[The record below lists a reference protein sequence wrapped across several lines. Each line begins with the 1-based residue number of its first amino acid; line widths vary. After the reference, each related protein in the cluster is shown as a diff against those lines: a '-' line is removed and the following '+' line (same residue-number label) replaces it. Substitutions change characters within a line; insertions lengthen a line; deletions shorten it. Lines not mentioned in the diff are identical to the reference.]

1 MRGAGKT
8 APWGCGVRGL
18 RTTATGWA
26 PTRVRSLALALGVI
40 AIVAVTLTG
49 CDSPWASTKE
59 PPPDVADFAL
69 VDMPV
74 DADVQ
79 FTGDAV
85 VWLVRTVEPDV
96 GGSWGVSDVMS
107 HDVASGETGR
117 DEWLSTLFATHAV
130 SEWVLT
136 GDRVSWIDTSE
147 RNGAPDG
154 TVYVG
159 TVVETALR
167 GEPIGTPLAPAAWGV
182 SGDTGGYEP
191 AAFGLHSDGSL
202 VTWYGSRSE
211 LSRDWSRLTV
221 TDPLRLTVW
230 DSTDGSLDRL
240 AGPGAEEF
248 MTVGGRRVFTAVN
261 GEAVTGE
268 PVERTIGVWEADSGR
283 TWTVHGGA
291 ALRPQADADESWLV
305 YSVPPGLDVGSSDYD
320 LAGLDV
326 KRDVVFLPAGGPGT
340 QSRPAVDDD
349 LIVWVDTPPRHR
361 DGGSPSAR
369 VPSTL
374 QGLDLDSG
382 ALSALVAKDITAQWA
397 DAEFESV
404 TLLGTRLFW
413 TIRHDGVTTAYG
425 GRVVRDDGLT
435 LEPLR

>member
-1 MRGAGKT
+1 MT
-8 APWGCGVRGL
+8 P
-18 RTTATGWA
+18 
-26 PTRVRSLALALGVI
+26 
-40 AIVAVTLTG
+40 TG
-49 CDSPWASTKE
+49 CDSPWTSERE
-59 PPPDVADFAL
+59 PPPDIADFAL
-69 VDMPV
+69 VDIPA
-74 DADVQ
+74 DAEVQ
-79 FTGDAV
+79 FTGDGV
-85 VWLVRTVEPDV
+85 EWLVRSGGPDV
-96 GGSWGVSDVMS
+96 GGTWGVGEVMR

-117 DEWLSTLFATHAV
+117 DKWLSTLFATHAV

-147 RNGAPDG
+147 RNASADG
-154 TVYVG
+154 TLYVG
-159 TVVETALR
+159 TVVKTALR
-167 GEPIGTPLAPAAWGV
+167 GEPIGRPLAPKAWGV

-191 AAFGLHSDGSL
+191 AAVHLASDGSL
-202 VTWYGSRSE
+202 VTWYGSRNE

-221 TDPLRLTVW
+221 TDPQRLTVW

-240 AGPGAEEF
+240 ASPGAEEF

-261 GEAVTGE
+261 GDAVTGE
-268 PVERTIGVWEADSGR
+268 PVERTISVWEADTGR

-291 ALRPQADADESWLV
+291 ALLPQADADEDTLV
-305 YSVPPGLDVGSSDYD
+305 YAVPPGLDVGALDYD
-320 LAGLDV
+320 LAGLDIEHEI
-326 KRDVVFLPAGGPGT
+326 VFFPAAGPGT

-349 LIVWVDTPPRHR
+349 LIVWIDTPPRHR

-382 ALSALVAKDITAQWA
+382 VLSALVAKDITAEWA

-404 TLLGTRLFW
+404 TLIGTRLFW